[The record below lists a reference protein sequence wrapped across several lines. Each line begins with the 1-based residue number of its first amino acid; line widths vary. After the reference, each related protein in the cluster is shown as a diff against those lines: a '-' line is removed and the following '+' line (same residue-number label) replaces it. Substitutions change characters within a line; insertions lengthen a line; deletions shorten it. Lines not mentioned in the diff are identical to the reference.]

1 MSLNLAAFNALSQ
14 TDAIDALLKC
24 CTTDIW
30 AKKLAAL
37 RPFTNIDELKQSAD
51 SCWKGLTESD
61 YLQAFDGHPKIGD
74 VNSLKAKYANT
85 HSLAKNE
92 QSRVAQADDEVIN
105 ALADDNQRYFERF
118 GFIFIV
124 FASGKSAGQ
133 MLDLLRQRIDNDRAT
148 ELENAAEQQRLIF
161 QLRLDGLIDQESTL

>member
-1 MSLNLAAFNALSQ
+1 MSLNLAAFNGLSQ
-14 TDAIDALLKC
+14 ADATDALLKC
-24 CTTDIW
+24 CTSDAW
-30 AKKLAAL
+30 AKKLVAL
-37 RPFTNIDELKQSAD
+37 RPFATIDGLKQSAD
-51 SCWKGLTESD
+51 TCWQGLAESD

-74 VNSLKAKYANT
+74 VTSLKAKYANT

-92 QSRVAQADDEVIN
+92 QSKVEQADDEVIK

-118 GFIFIV
+118 SFIFIV

-148 ELENAAEQQRLIF
+148 ELVNAAEQQRLIF
-161 QLRLDGLIDQESTL
+161 QLRLDGLIDQESKL

>member
-1 MSLNLAAFNALSQ
+1 MSHSLSAFNGSPEQ
-14 TDAIDALLKC
+14 EAIAALLKC
-24 CTTDIW
+24 CTSEAW
-30 AKKLAAL
+30 AKKLVAL
-37 RPFTNIDELKQSAD
+37 RPFADLDTLKQAAD
-51 SCWKGLTESD
+51 NCWQGLTESD
-61 YLQAFDGHPKIGD
+61 YLQAFEGHPKIGD

-92 QSRVAQADDEVIN
+92 QSSVQQASDDTIK
-105 ALADDNQRYFERF
+105 ALADDNQRYLERF

-133 MLDLLRQRIDNDRAT
+133 MLDLLQQRIDNDRAT

-161 QLRLDGLIDQESTL
+161 QLRLDGLISQESTS